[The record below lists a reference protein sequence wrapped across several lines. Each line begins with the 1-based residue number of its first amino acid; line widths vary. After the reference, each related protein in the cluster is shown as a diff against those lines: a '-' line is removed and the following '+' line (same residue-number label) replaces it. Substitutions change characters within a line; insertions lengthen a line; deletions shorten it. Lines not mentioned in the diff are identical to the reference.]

1 MKIVITGAS
10 RGIGLGLARAYA
22 TRGDEVHATARK
34 PEAAKALTDL
44 AAGSKGKV
52 TVHQLDVTDDD
63 SVEKLGEAIGETPV
77 DLLINN
83 AGVGSSYTGL
93 ANLDLEEAL
102 MQFNTNA
109 LGPLRV
115 TRALLDNLASAHGKI
130 VNVSS
135 TMGSIG
141 DNSSGRAYPY
151 RMSKV
156 ALNMASKNMALELSR
171 HGITV
176 IVINPGWVQ
185 TDMGGISAPTPVAD
199 AVANITALIDRLRP
213 EDNGKFLHAEGR
225 ELPW

>member
-1 MKIVITGAS
+1 MRIVITGAG
-10 RGIGLGLARAYA
+10 RGIGLGLTRAYVA
-22 TRGDEVHATARK
+22 RGYEVHATARK
-34 PEAAKALTDL
+34 PAAATALSEL
-44 AAGSKGKV
+44 AATSDGKLKI
-52 TVHQLDVTDDD
+52 HQVDVTDDD
-63 SVEKLGEAIGETPV
+63 AVERLGDEIGDVPV
-77 DLLINN
+77 DILFNN

-93 ANLDLEEAL
+93 ANLDLDEAIL
-102 MQFNTNA
+102 QFNTNA

-115 TRALLDNLASAHGKI
+115 TRALLDNVVQARGKI
-130 VNVSS
+130 VNISS

-141 DNSSGRAYPY
+141 DNTSGRAYPY
-151 RMSKV
+151 RMSKA

-176 IVINPGWVQ
+176 IIVNPGWVQ

-199 AVANITALIDRLRP
+199 AVANITGLVDRLRP